1 VAIGLKDIKNPRK
14 EKKDDLIYQKD
25 KVLRPWEAYESLG
38 VQTRTVSAQ
47 EAVKRAKLTVQKNNE
62 MVENLKKNS
71 YNPKEKQ
78 NLSPEEKEIQ
88 KGIFNKFL
96 NFLKGIFYET

>member
-1 VAIGLKDIKNPRK
+1 MAIGLKDIKNTRK
-14 EKKDDLIYQKD
+14 EKKDGLIDQKD
-25 KVLRPWEAYESLG
+25 RVLRPWEAYESLG

-71 YNPKEKQ
+71 YNPKEKL
-78 NLSPEEKEIQ
+78 NLIPEEKEIQ

-96 NFLKGIFYET
+96 NFLKGIFI

>member
-14 EKKDDLIYQKD
+14 EKKDGLMDQKD
-25 KVLRPWEAYESLG
+25 RVLRPWEAYESLG

-78 NLSPEEKEIQ
+78 NLNPEEKDNQ
-88 KGIFNKFL
+88 KGIFYKFL
-96 NFLKGIFYET
+96 NFVKGIFYEI